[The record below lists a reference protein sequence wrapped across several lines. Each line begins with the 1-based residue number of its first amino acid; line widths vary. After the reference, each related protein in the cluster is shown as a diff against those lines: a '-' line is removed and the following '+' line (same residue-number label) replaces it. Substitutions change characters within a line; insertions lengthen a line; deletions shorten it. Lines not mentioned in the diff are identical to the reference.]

1 MRKVSHTGSSPVL
14 TTKNKI
20 MNNKHEM
27 LYVADKLRDVLCSIE
42 DILEGYEG
50 IEGNKNYVE
59 YCYNKAKEAHAV
71 DDDLVKMI
79 EDTYAIDTT
88 QRRGINIATLVRII
102 DKMFRLLDDI
112 DTASDMFK
120 PKWCKISKVVIELQ
134 KLRWLYCTVNTV
146 RNKNGDMIINGEG
159 FTKEKRIIIEI

>member
-1 MRKVSHTGSSPVL
+1 
-14 TTKNKI
+14 

-27 LYVADKLRDVLCSIE
+27 LYAADRLRDILCSIE
-42 DILEGYEG
+42 NILEGYEG

-88 QRRGINIATLVRII
+88 QRRGINIATLIHII
-102 DKMFRLLDDI
+102 EKMFRLLDDI

-120 PKWCKISKVVIELQ
+120 PTWCKISKVVSKLQ
-134 KLRWLYCTVNTV
+134 GLRWRYCIVDTE
-146 RNKNGDMIINGEG
+146 RNANGDMVVNGEG
-159 FTKEKRIIIEI
+159 FTKENRIIININ